1 MTRSVTIL
9 ICCLCLNV
17 HAQSGQQTEAA
28 DSIAYEEYITALGRA
43 FFEGNDFEKV
53 LATYEQADT
62 ASMTEHD
69 LCLYSMA
76 AFFKK
81 QYPKALDIA
90 RYAMQQGC
98 RDIHLTRIA
107 FFCTTELQQYDAA
120 RQYADSLCANA
131 TTPLNYYDYDYL
143 ARYLSAKPHPT
154 DNDQTLLKQSY
165 AILIN
170 HYLNEADDDKKTA
183 DSDDKQATD
192 DKLTARNKAL
202 ARHYAEKLLAI
213 DPHSP
218 RARQTLEK

>member
-28 DSIAYEEYITALGRA
+28 DSIVYEEYITALGRA
-43 FFEGNDFEKV
+43 FFEGNDFGKV
-53 LATYEQADT
+53 LATYEQADI

-76 AFFKK
+76 AYFKK

-98 RDIHLTRIA
+98 RDIHFTRIA

-120 RQYADSLCANA
+120 QQYADSLCANSA

-143 ARYLSAKPHPT
+143 ARYLSAKPTPT
-154 DNDQTLLKQSY
+154 AGDQALLKQSY

-170 HYLNEADDDKKTA
+170 HYLSEATE
-183 DSDDKQATD
+183 DKQAVDDKEVTD
-192 DKLTARNKAL
+192 DKASARNKAL
-202 ARHYAEKLLAI
+202 ARRYAEKLLTI
-213 DPHSP
+213 DPDSP
-218 RARQTLEK
+218 LARQTLEK